1 MISPFTKE
9 EPRKCWIPFQG
20 YIVKWVK
27 IQTTIP
33 NYFWVAGALHY
44 DWVLALVLALP
55 VWLWTSHLT
64 LVDLRV
70 FIFKRKWFFF
80 SLFWVRSW
88 KLSSSNGDVNLFLV
102 AGEWS
107 FLEMPQISY
116 WEYWGGQ
123 ISEVSALTLDMSSSI
138 FVCFTYWTCEYNFF
152 WERFLEGREEGRKG
166 RGEGERAKREGR
178 KR

>member
-1 MISPFTKE
+1 MEYLFKVTQLVV
-9 EPRKCWIPFQG
+9 R
-20 YIVKWVK
+20 WVK
-27 IQTTIP
+27 TQTTIP
-33 NYFWVAGALHY
+33 NYFWVAEGALNS
-44 DWVLALVLALP
+44 DWVLALVLALS
-55 VWLWTSHLT
+55 VWLWASRLT
-64 LVDLRV
+64 LVDLGV
-70 FIFKRKWFFF
+70 FISKRKWFFF
-80 SLFWVRSW
+80 SWFWVRSW

-123 ISEVSALTLDMSSSI
+123 INEVSALTLDMSSSI

-166 RGEGERAKREGR
+166 GREGEREEEREREGG